1 MHVCVD
7 DLPER
12 TFLAWLRQQRSAA
25 QDPKDAWTDK
35 FDLYLQKYD
44 INFETEND
52 ALLARSVHALPVET
66 DELTRTAVTRN
77 GAGRSM

>member
-1 MHVCVD
+1 MFASM
-7 DLPER
+7 
-12 TFLAWLRQQRSAA
+12 TFRREHFWRGSDNSDQLLRIL
-25 QDPKDAWTDK
+25 KTLGTDK

-66 DELTRTAVTRN
+66 DELTRTAVTQN